1 MPSFSASTA
10 PAGRRRPALTAV
22 TAVAVATLLA
32 AAGCSGSD
40 SGSDS
45 GQGGQTSQNDPDGR
59 DKSDATTA
67 PQNLTSQKLD
77 WKGCPT
83 PSAAE
88 GGGTAPSPLPGGT
101 KWECASMTAPLD
113 YAKPKGDT
121 IQLALI
127 RAKTSDPGKRIGSL
141 VFNFGGPGG
150 SGVAG
155 LPSFGKDY
163 EKLRTRYDLVSFDPR
178 GVGRSDPV
186 ECRDDKQLDDYYAK
200 DMTPDDGAEEKS
212 YVDGLKWYAGG
223 CEQQSGKALPHVG
236 TVNAARDMELMR
248 QVLGDDKLNYF
259 GISYG
264 TELGGVYAHLYPK
277 SVGRTVF
284 DAVVDPTEG
293 SEQGSL
299 GQAKGFQLALTNFA
313 KDCVSRGDAC
323 TLPGSTPQEIENFV
337 VELLDRLDKK
347 PINGLGGRKL
357 TQTQATNG
365 IAQALYSKEY
375 WPLLEQGLD
384 EADGGSGALLLVLS
398 DAMNGRNEKGQ
409 YSNIQAANAAVNCV
423 DSKQRFTLAQT
434 KAKLA
439 EFRAV
444 SPVFGDFLGWGLLS
458 CSEWPVP
465 GERDKPDVS
474 APGAAPILVIGNTGD
489 PATPYEG
496 ARAMAQALGKGVG
509 IELTYEGQGHGAY
522 NSGSTCVQNAVNGYL
537 LDGKVPKSGTVC
549 K

>member
-1 MPSFSASTA
+1 DGQNTTDTTA
-10 PAGRRRPALTAV
+10 
-22 TAVAVATLLA
+22 
-32 AAGCSGSD
+32 
-40 SGSDS
+40 
-45 GQGGQTSQNDPDGR
+45 
-59 DKSDATTA
+59 A

-77 WKGCPT
+77 WKACPT

-101 KWECASMTAPLD
+101 KWECASMAAPLD
-113 YAKPKGDT
+113 YAKPKGAT
-121 IQLALI
+121 IELALI

-150 SGVAG
+150 SGVTG
-155 LPSFGKDY
+155 LPSFGNDY
-163 EKLRTRYDLVSFDPR
+163 DKLRTRYDLVSFDPR

-186 ECRDDKQLDDYYAK
+186 ECKDDKQLDSYYAT
-200 DMTPDDGAEEKS
+200 DMTPDDAAEEKS
-212 YVDGLKWYAGG
+212 YVNGLKWYAGG
-223 CEQQSGKALPHVG
+223 CEQKSGKALPHVG

-277 SVGRTVF
+277 SVGRAVF
-284 DAVVDPTEG
+284 DAVVDPNQS

-323 TLPGSTPQEIENFV
+323 KLPGSTPKEIENFV
-337 VELLDRLDKK
+337 VQLLDQLDKK
-347 PINGLGGRKL
+347 PIAGLGDRKL
-357 TQTQATNG
+357 TETQATNG
-365 IAQALYSKEY
+365 IAQTLYSKEY

-423 DSKQRFTLAQT
+423 DSKQRYTLAQT
-434 KAKLA
+434 KAKLP
-439 EFRAV
+439 EFRKV
-444 SPVFGDFLGWGLLS
+444 SPVFGDFLGWGLLG

-465 GERDKPDVS
+465 GEWEKPDVS

-496 ARAMAQALGKGVG
+496 AQAMAKALGDGVG
-509 IELTYEGQGHGAY
+509 VELTYEGQGHGAY
-522 NSGSTCVQNAVNGYL
+522 NAGSACVQNAVNGYL
-537 LDGKVPKSGTVC
+537 LDGKVPKAGTVC